1 MANINGLSHDDEGVI
16 RKKKLHA
23 SLFNE
28 NLSKDTTS
36 HWAVPL
42 SITTYK
48 EVVRQLFL
56 ETRIGHKVARKHK
69 SGKRKS

>member
-42 SITTYK
+42 SITAYK
-48 EVVRQLFL
+48 EVC
-56 ETRIGHKVARKHK
+56 EAIIP
-69 SGKRKS
+69 